1 MKPFLYQVA
10 SLFYSKYG
18 AEVSRLA
25 FVFPNRRTGLFFQK
39 YLSEVSEKPL
49 FSPTILTINDLFVQL
64 SGKQTADRISMLF
77 KLYDIYLSH
86 SGSSETFDE
95 FLYWGEMLL
104 NDFDDIDK
112 YMADARMLFTNVT
125 DLREI
130 ENDFSFLSPEQIAA
144 IRTFWSSFY
153 PKGDTP
159 NQEQFLAVWQILY
172 ALYTDLREALAAEG
186 KGYEGMIFREV
197 VEQME
202 RNECCDLPYTKVVFV
217 GLNALSVAEER
228 FLSELQKREIA
239 DFYWDYASPKV
250 TDPDNKASYFVE
262 RNLRRFPSQ
271 LIVESGELKVE
282 NENGNSDAKQ
292 LSTFNSQLSTP
303 KIEVIGIP
311 SGIGQAKQVC
321 SILNE
326 LCKEDEMSAEEAL
339 RTAVILPD
347 EHLLIPVLNAIP
359 KQIRRINVTMG
370 YPLAGTPV
378 ASLMEY
384 ILALQK
390 NIRYVDRRPVFYFRD
405 VLPILNHR
413 YISTTSPEVVSNLV
427 KDISENNKIHISYDD
442 LNQTPLLSILFTPV
456 TEVEMFSDYLIN
468 VLQELNRVMTLQ
480 TGEEEEDATQRTNDL
495 EQEFI
500 FHYFTTVNRMK
511 EVMQEAN
518 VRMKI
523 DTYFRLLKRV
533 TDTITIPF
541 HGEPLSGLQIMG
553 VLETRALDFDR
564 LIILSMNEGIFP
576 LRKAANSFIP
586 YNLRRGFGLPT
597 YEHQDSVWAY
607 HFYRLI
613 YRASHVSLLYDTRSN
628 GLQTGEVSR
637 FVHQLHYHYEEPIQ
651 NKLVVYNVSSSKT
664 PALQVAKTEEV
675 MNRLAAFRS
684 GGTRAISASA
694 VNTYLD
700 CPLKFYFS
708 VVEGIREEEEVSET
722 IESNVFG
729 SILHKVMEELYQ
741 PFCGKM
747 VTADLLK
754 AIRKD
759 TPMLTGAV
767 ARAFAE
773 IFFKTD
779 IVRPLTGQ
787 NFLIGEMIR
796 KYVEKVL
803 ERDGKLTPFRYI
815 ESEKKI
821 KRLFP
826 LTDKS
831 EIQLKG
837 FIDRVDEVRDAVRII
852 DYKSGSGTTQFTSVE
867 ALFDKEDTDRAKAVM
882 QVFMYAWMYGS
893 VQLPTVIQPGIYYMR
908 TLFSPSFDPGI
919 YRRTDRF
926 KTEQVLDFANYHADF
941 ENGLRNCLDEIFG
954 RETPFVQTPNGK
966 ACVYCPFKDICGK

>member
-1 MKPFLYQVA
+1 MIPFLYQVA

-18 AEVSRLA
+18 AEVSHLA

-77 KLYDIYLSH
+77 KLYDIYLDH

-112 YMADARMLFTNVT
+112 YMVDARMLFTNVT

-172 ALYTDLREALAAEG
+172 ALYADLREALAAEG

-197 VEQME
+197 VELLE
-202 RNECCDLPYTKVVFV
+202 KNECCDLPYTKVVFV

-228 FLSELQKREIA
+228 FLSELQKRGIA

-262 RNLRRFPSQ
+262 RNLRQFPSQ
-271 LIVESGELKVE
+271 LIGNGQLATD
-282 NENGNSDAKQ
+282 NEDGGKK
-292 LSTFNSQLSTP
+292 

-311 SGIGQAKQVC
+311 SGIGQAKQVH
-321 SILNE
+321 SLLSE

-359 KQIRRINVTMG
+359 EQIRRINVTMG

-413 YISTTSPEVVSNLV
+413 YVSTTSPEVVSDLV
-427 KDISENNKIHISYDD
+427 KDISENNKIYISYDD
-442 LNQTPLLSILFTPV
+442 LNKTPLLSILFTPV
-456 TEVEMFSDYLIN
+456 TAVDAFSDYLIG
-468 VLQELNRVMTLQ
+468 VLQELNKAVESGKWKVENIDSGAEQLSTSDSQLS
-480 TGEEEEDATQRTNDL
+480 TINDI

-500 FHYFTTVNRMK
+500 FHYFATVNRMK

-518 VRMKI
+518 VEMKI

-637 FVHQLHYHYEEPIQ
+637 FVHQLHYHYEEPIR

-664 PALQVAKTEEV
+664 PALQVAKTKEV
-675 MNRLAAFRS
+675 MNRLAAFRR
-684 GGTRAISASA
+684 GGERAISASA

-722 IESNVFG
+722 IESNIFG

-759 TPMLTGAV
+759 TLMLMGAV

-803 ERDGKLTPFRYI
+803 ERDAKLTPFRYI

-821 KRLFP
+821 KNLFP
-826 LTDKS
+826 LADKS

-837 FIDRVDEVRDAVRII
+837 FIDRIDEVRDAVRII

-867 ALFDKEDTDRAKAVM
+867 ALFDKEDKDRAKAVM
-882 QVFMYAWMYGS
+882 QVFMYAWMYGAKA
-893 VQLPTVIQPGIYYMR
+893 IQPGIYYMR
-908 TLFSPSFDPGI
+908 TLFSPSFDSGI

-926 KTEQVLDFANYHADF
+926 KTEQVLDFDNYRTDF
-941 ENGLRNCLDEIFG
+941 ENSLRNCLDEIFDT
-954 RETPFVQTPNGK
+954 ETPFRQTPNGK
-966 ACVYCPFKDICGK
+966 ACMYCPFKDICGK

>member
-10 SLFYSKYG
+10 SLFYSEYG

-64 SGKQTADRISMLF
+64 SGKQAADRISMLF
-77 KLYDIYLSH
+77 KLYDIYLRH

-172 ALYTDLREALAAEG
+172 ALYTDLREALATEG

-202 RNECCDLPYTKVVFV
+202 KDECCDLPYTKVVFV

-228 FLSELQKREIA
+228 FLSGLQKRGIA

-262 RNLRRFPSQ
+262 RNLRQFPSQ
-271 LIVESGELKVE
+271 LI
-282 NENGNSDAKQ
+282 ENGQ
-292 LSTFNSQLSTP
+292 LTIDNEDDDKK

-359 KQIRRINVTMG
+359 EQIKRINVTMG

-413 YISTTSPEVVSNLV
+413 YISTTSPEMVSNLV
-427 KDISENNKIHISYDD
+427 KDISEKNKIYISYDD
-442 LNQTPLLSILFTPV
+442 LNKTPLLSILFTPV
-456 TEVEMFSDYLIN
+456 TAVETFSDYLIN
-468 VLQELNRVMTLQ
+468 VLQELNKAVEGGKLKVESVNSDTEPLSTFNSQ
-480 TGEEEEDATQRTNDL
+480 LSTINDI

-500 FHYFTTVNRMK
+500 FHYFATVNRMK
-511 EVMQEAN
+511 EVMREAN
-518 VRMKI
+518 VEMKI

-541 HGEPLSGLQIMG
+541 QGEPLSGLQ
-553 VLETRALDFDR
+553 LS
-564 LIILSMNEGIFP
+564 LIHI
-576 LRKAANSFIP
+576 
-586 YNLRRGFGLPT
+586 
-597 YEHQDSVWAY
+597 
-607 HFYRLI
+607 
-613 YRASHVSLLYDTRSN
+613 
-628 GLQTGEVSR
+628 
-637 FVHQLHYHYEEPIQ
+637 
-651 NKLVVYNVSSSKT
+651 
-664 PALQVAKTEEV
+664 
-675 MNRLAAFRS
+675 
-684 GGTRAISASA
+684 
-694 VNTYLD
+694 
-700 CPLKFYFS
+700 
-708 VVEGIREEEEVSET
+708 
-722 IESNVFG
+722 
-729 SILHKVMEELYQ
+729 
-741 PFCGKM
+741 
-747 VTADLLK
+747 
-754 AIRKD
+754 
-759 TPMLTGAV
+759 
-767 ARAFAE
+767 
-773 IFFKTD
+773 
-779 IVRPLTGQ
+779 
-787 NFLIGEMIR
+787 
-796 KYVEKVL
+796 
-803 ERDGKLTPFRYI
+803 
-815 ESEKKI
+815 
-821 KRLFP
+821 
-826 LTDKS
+826 
-831 EIQLKG
+831 
-837 FIDRVDEVRDAVRII
+837 
-852 DYKSGSGTTQFTSVE
+852 
-867 ALFDKEDTDRAKAVM
+867 
-882 QVFMYAWMYGS
+882 
-893 VQLPTVIQPGIYYMR
+893 
-908 TLFSPSFDPGI
+908 
-919 YRRTDRF
+919 
-926 KTEQVLDFANYHADF
+926 
-941 ENGLRNCLDEIFG
+941 
-954 RETPFVQTPNGK
+954 
-966 ACVYCPFKDICGK
+966 

>member
-10 SLFYSKYG
+10 SLFYSEYG

-64 SGKQTADRISMLF
+64 SGKQAADRISMLF
-77 KLYDIYLSH
+77 KLYDIYLRH

-172 ALYTDLREALAAEG
+172 ALYTDLREALATEG

-202 RNECCDLPYTKVVFV
+202 KDECCDLPYTKVVFV

-228 FLSELQKREIA
+228 FLSGLQKRGIA

-262 RNLRRFPSQ
+262 RNLRQFPSQ
-271 LIVESGELKVE
+271 LI
-282 NENGNSDAKQ
+282 ENGQ
-292 LSTFNSQLSTP
+292 LTIDNEDDDKK

-359 KQIRRINVTMG
+359 EQIKRINVTMG

-427 KDISENNKIHISYDD
+427 KNISENNKIYISYDD
-442 LNQTPLLSILFTPV
+442 LNKTPLLSILFTPV
-456 TEVEMFSDYLIN
+456 TAVETFSDYLIN
-468 VLQELNRVMTLQ
+468 VLQELNKAVEGGKLKV
-480 TGEEEEDATQRTNDL
+480 ES
-495 EQEFI
+495 
-500 FHYFTTVNRMK
+500 VNS
-511 EVMQEAN
+511 
-518 VRMKI
+518 
-523 DTYFRLLKRV
+523 DT
-533 TDTITIPF
+533 
-541 HGEPLSGLQIMG
+541 EPLSTFNSQ
-553 VLETRALDFDR
+553 
-564 LIILSMNEGIFP
+564 LSTVM
-576 LRKAANSFIP
+576 R
-586 YNLRRGFGLPT
+586 
-597 YEHQDSVWAY
+597 
-607 HFYRLI
+607 
-613 YRASHVSLLYDTRSN
+613 
-628 GLQTGEVSR
+628 
-637 FVHQLHYHYEEPIQ
+637 
-651 NKLVVYNVSSSKT
+651 
-664 PALQVAKTEEV
+664 PA
-675 MNRLAAFRS
+675 
-684 GGTRAISASA
+684 
-694 VNTYLD
+694 
-700 CPLKFYFS
+700 
-708 VVEGIREEEEVSET
+708 
-722 IESNVFG
+722 
-729 SILHKVMEELYQ
+729 
-741 PFCGKM
+741 
-747 VTADLLK
+747 
-754 AIRKD
+754 
-759 TPMLTGAV
+759 
-767 ARAFAE
+767 
-773 IFFKTD
+773 
-779 IVRPLTGQ
+779 
-787 NFLIGEMIR
+787 
-796 KYVEKVL
+796 
-803 ERDGKLTPFRYI
+803 
-815 ESEKKI
+815 
-821 KRLFP
+821 
-826 LTDKS
+826 
-831 EIQLKG
+831 
-837 FIDRVDEVRDAVRII
+837 
-852 DYKSGSGTTQFTSVE
+852 
-867 ALFDKEDTDRAKAVM
+867 
-882 QVFMYAWMYGS
+882 
-893 VQLPTVIQPGIYYMR
+893 
-908 TLFSPSFDPGI
+908 
-919 YRRTDRF
+919 
-926 KTEQVLDFANYHADF
+926 
-941 ENGLRNCLDEIFG
+941 
-954 RETPFVQTPNGK
+954 
-966 ACVYCPFKDICGK
+966 

>member
-10 SLFYSKYG
+10 SLFYSEYG

-64 SGKQTADRISMLF
+64 SGKQAADRISMLF
-77 KLYDIYLSH
+77 KLYDIYLRH

-172 ALYTDLREALAAEG
+172 ALYTDLREALATEG

-202 RNECCDLPYTKVVFV
+202 KDECCDLPYTKVVFV

-228 FLSELQKREIA
+228 FLSGLQKRGIA

-262 RNLRRFPSQ
+262 RNLRQFPSQ
-271 LIVESGELKVE
+271 LI
-282 NENGNSDAKQ
+282 ENGQ
-292 LSTFNSQLSTP
+292 LTIDNEDDDKK

-359 KQIRRINVTMG
+359 EQIKRINVTMG

-413 YISTTSPEVVSNLV
+413 YISTTSPEMVSNLV
-427 KDISENNKIHISYDD
+427 KDISENNKIYISYDD
-442 LNQTPLLSILFTPV
+442 LNKTPLLSILFTPV
-456 TEVEMFSDYLIN
+456 TAVETFSDYLIN
-468 VLQELNRVMTLQ
+468 VLQELNKAVEGGKLKVESVNSDTEPLSTFNSQ
-480 TGEEEEDATQRTNDL
+480 LSTINDI

-500 FHYFTTVNRMK
+500 FHYFATVNRMK
-511 EVMQEAN
+511 EVMREAN
-518 VRMKI
+518 VEMKI

-541 HGEPLSGLQIMG
+541 QGEPLSGLQIMG

-675 MNRLAAFRS
+675 MNRLADFRS
-684 GGTRAISASA
+684 GGTRAISASSQ
-694 VNTYLD
+694 YL
-700 CPLKFYFS
+700 
-708 VVEGIREEEEVSET
+708 
-722 IESNVFG
+722 
-729 SILHKVMEELYQ
+729 
-741 PFCGKM
+741 
-747 VTADLLK
+747 
-754 AIRKD
+754 
-759 TPMLTGAV
+759 
-767 ARAFAE
+767 
-773 IFFKTD
+773 
-779 IVRPLTGQ
+779 
-787 NFLIGEMIR
+787 
-796 KYVEKVL
+796 
-803 ERDGKLTPFRYI
+803 
-815 ESEKKI
+815 
-821 KRLFP
+821 
-826 LTDKS
+826 
-831 EIQLKG
+831 
-837 FIDRVDEVRDAVRII
+837 
-852 DYKSGSGTTQFTSVE
+852 SGLS
-867 ALFDKEDTDRAKAVM
+867 A
-882 QVFMYAWMYGS
+882 
-893 VQLPTVIQPGIYYMR
+893 
-908 TLFSPSFDPGI
+908 
-919 YRRTDRF
+919 
-926 KTEQVLDFANYHADF
+926 
-941 ENGLRNCLDEIFG
+941 
-954 RETPFVQTPNGK
+954 
-966 ACVYCPFKDICGK
+966 

>member
-10 SLFYSKYG
+10 SLFYSQYG
-18 AEVSRLA
+18 ANISRLA
-25 FVFPNRRTGLFFQK
+25 FVFSNRRTGLFFQK
-39 YLSEVSEKPL
+39 YLSEVSDKPL

-64 SGKQTADRISMLF
+64 SGKQAADRISMLF
-77 KLYDIYLSH
+77 KLYDIYLNH

-112 YMADARMLFTNVT
+112 YMVDARMLFTNVT

-130 ENDFSFLSPEQIAA
+130 ENDFSFLNPEQIAA

-159 NQEQFLAVWQILY
+159 NQEQFLAVWKILY
-172 ALYTDLREALAAEG
+172 ALYSDFRKTLAEEG

-197 VEQME
+197 VERLE
-202 RNECCDLPYTKVVFV
+202 KGESYDLFYEKVVFV

-228 FLSELQKREIA
+228 FLSELQRRGIA
-239 DFYWDYASPKV
+239 DFYWDYASSKV
-250 TDPDNKASYFVE
+250 TDPENKASYFVE
-262 RNLRRFPSQ
+262 RNLRRFPS
-271 LIVESGELKVE
+271 LLKME
-282 NENGNSDAKQ
+282 KADEP
-292 LSTFNSQLSTP
+292 LSSP

-311 SGIGQAKQVC
+311 SAVGQAKHVY
-321 SILNE
+321 SLLSE
-326 LCKEDEMSAEEAL
+326 LCKEGAMSEEEAL

-347 EHLLIPVLNAIP
+347 EHLLIPLLNSIP
-359 KQIRRINVTMG
+359 PQIRRINVTMG
-370 YPLAGTPV
+370 YPLSGTPV
-378 ASLMEY
+378 AALMDY

-390 NIRYVDRRPVFYFRD
+390 NIRYADRRSMFYFRN

-413 YISTTSPEVVSNLV
+413 YIWTTSPEVITSLV
-427 KDISENNKIHISYDD
+427 KDISENNKIYIPYED
-442 LNQTPLLSILFTPV
+442 LNKTSVLSVLFTPV
-456 TEVEMFSDYLIN
+456 TTVEAFSDYLIA
-468 VLQELNRVMTLQ
+468 VLQELYKSIDE
-480 TGEEEEDATQRTNDL
+480 GEKDEVADQQLSVNDI

-500 FHYFTTVNRMK
+500 FHYFTIVNRMK
-511 EVMQEAN
+511 EVMREAN
-518 VRMKI
+518 VEMKI
-523 DTYFRLLKRV
+523 ETYFRLLKRM
-533 TDTITIPF
+533 TETISIPF

-553 VLETRALDFDR
+553 VLETRSLDFDR

-628 GLQTGEVSR
+628 GMQTGEVSR
-637 FVHQLHYHYEEPIQ
+637 FVHQLRYHYEEPLQ
-651 NKLVVYNVSSSKT
+651 DKLVVYNVSSSKA
-664 PALQVAKTEEV
+664 PALQVVKTAEV
-675 MNRLAAFRS
+675 MRRLALFRK
-684 GGTRAISASA
+684 GGERAISASA
-694 VNTYLD
+694 INTYID

-708 VVEGIREEEEVSET
+708 VVEAIREDEEVSET

-729 SILHKVMEELYQ
+729 SILHKVMEELYA

-754 AIRKD
+754 TIRKD
-759 TPMLTGAV
+759 TPLLMGTV

-773 IFFKTD
+773 IFFKTKE
-779 IVRPLTGQ
+779 VRPLTGQ

-796 KYVEKVL
+796 KYVEKIL
-803 ERDGKLTPFRYI
+803 ERDAKLTPLLYV

-821 KRLFP
+821 KRLFV

-837 FIDRVDEVRDAVRII
+837 FIDRVDEVRDTIRII
-852 DYKSGSGTTQFTSVE
+852 DYKSGSGTTQFVSIE
-867 ALFDKEDTDRAKAVM
+867 ALFDKDDVDRAKAVM
-882 QVFMYAWMYGS
+882 QVFMYSWMYGDNS
-893 VQLPTVIQPGIYYMR
+893 SAQVIQPGIYYVR
-908 TLFSPSFDPGI
+908 TLFSPSFDAGI
-919 YRRTDRF
+919 YLRQGRAKAELVIDFSLYRTD
-926 KTEQVLDFANYHADF
+926 F
-941 ENGLRNCLDEIFG
+941 EEGLRRCLDEIFDT
-954 RETPFVQTPNGK
+954 ETPFVQTQNGK
-966 ACVYCPFKDICGK
+966 ACAYCPFKVICGR

>member
-10 SLFYSKYG
+10 SLFYSEYG

-64 SGKQTADRISMLF
+64 SGKQAADRISMLF
-77 KLYDIYLSH
+77 KLYDIYLRH

-172 ALYTDLREALAAEG
+172 ALYTDLREALATEG

-202 RNECCDLPYTKVVFV
+202 KDECCDLPYTKVVFV

-228 FLSELQKREIA
+228 FLSGLQKRGIA

-262 RNLRRFPSQ
+262 RNLRQFPSQ
-271 LIVESGELKVE
+271 LI
-282 NENGNSDAKQ
+282 ENGQ
-292 LSTFNSQLSTP
+292 LTIDNEDDDKK

-359 KQIRRINVTMG
+359 EQIKRINVTMG

-413 YISTTSPEVVSNLV
+413 YISTTSPEMVSNLV
-427 KDISENNKIHISYDD
+427 KDISENNKIYISYDD
-442 LNQTPLLSILFTPV
+442 LNKTPLLSILFTPV
-456 TEVEMFSDYLIN
+456 TAVETFSDYLIN
-468 VLQELNRVMTLQ
+468 VLQELNKAVEGGKLKVESVNSDAEPLSTLNSQ
-480 TGEEEEDATQRTNDL
+480 LSTINDI

-500 FHYFTTVNRMK
+500 FHYFATVNRMK
-511 EVMQEAN
+511 EVMREAN
-518 VRMKI
+518 VEMKI
-523 DTYFRLLKRV
+523 DTYFRLLKR
-533 TDTITIPF
+533 DG
-541 HGEPLSGLQIMG
+541 HNYDS
-553 VLETRALDFDR
+553 
-564 LIILSMNEGIFP
+564 FP
-576 LRKAANSFIP
+576 R
-586 YNLRRGFGLPT
+586 
-597 YEHQDSVWAY
+597 
-607 HFYRLI
+607 
-613 YRASHVSLLYDTRSN
+613 
-628 GLQTGEVSR
+628 
-637 FVHQLHYHYEEPIQ
+637 
-651 NKLVVYNVSSSKT
+651 
-664 PALQVAKTEEV
+664 
-675 MNRLAAFRS
+675 
-684 GGTRAISASA
+684 
-694 VNTYLD
+694 
-700 CPLKFYFS
+700 
-708 VVEGIREEEEVSET
+708 
-722 IESNVFG
+722 
-729 SILHKVMEELYQ
+729 
-741 PFCGKM
+741 
-747 VTADLLK
+747 
-754 AIRKD
+754 
-759 TPMLTGAV
+759 
-767 ARAFAE
+767 
-773 IFFKTD
+773 
-779 IVRPLTGQ
+779 
-787 NFLIGEMIR
+787 
-796 KYVEKVL
+796 
-803 ERDGKLTPFRYI
+803 
-815 ESEKKI
+815 
-821 KRLFP
+821 
-826 LTDKS
+826 
-831 EIQLKG
+831 
-837 FIDRVDEVRDAVRII
+837 
-852 DYKSGSGTTQFTSVE
+852 
-867 ALFDKEDTDRAKAVM
+867 
-882 QVFMYAWMYGS
+882 
-893 VQLPTVIQPGIYYMR
+893 
-908 TLFSPSFDPGI
+908 
-919 YRRTDRF
+919 
-926 KTEQVLDFANYHADF
+926 
-941 ENGLRNCLDEIFG
+941 
-954 RETPFVQTPNGK
+954 
-966 ACVYCPFKDICGK
+966 

>member
-10 SLFYSKYG
+10 SLFYSEYG

-64 SGKQTADRISMLF
+64 SGKQAADRISMLF
-77 KLYDIYLSH
+77 KLYDIYLRH

-172 ALYTDLREALAAEG
+172 ALYTDLREALATEG

-202 RNECCDLPYTKVVFV
+202 KDECCDLPYTKVVFV

-228 FLSELQKREIA
+228 FLSGLQKRGIA

-262 RNLRRFPSQ
+262 RNLRQFPSQ
-271 LIVESGELKVE
+271 LI
-282 NENGNSDAKQ
+282 ENGQ
-292 LSTFNSQLSTP
+292 LTIDNEDDDKK

-359 KQIRRINVTMG
+359 EQIKRINVTMG

-413 YISTTSPEVVSNLV
+413 YISTTSPEMVSNLV
-427 KDISENNKIHISYDD
+427 KDISENNKIYISYDD
-442 LNQTPLLSILFTPV
+442 LNKTPLLSILFTPV
-456 TEVEMFSDYLIN
+456 TAVETFSDYLIN
-468 VLQELNRVMTLQ
+468 VLQELNKAVEGGKLKVESVNSDTEPLSTFNSQ
-480 TGEEEEDATQRTNDL
+480 LSTINDI

-500 FHYFTTVNRMK
+500 FHYFATVNRMK
-511 EVMQEAN
+511 EVMREAN
-518 VRMKI
+518 VEMKI

-541 HGEPLSGLQIMG
+541 QGEPLSGLQIMG

-564 LIILSMNEGIFP
+564 LIIL
-576 LRKAANSFIP
+576 R
-586 YNLRRGFGLPT
+586 
-597 YEHQDSVWAY
+597 
-607 HFYRLI
+607 
-613 YRASHVSLLYDTRSN
+613 
-628 GLQTGEVSR
+628 
-637 FVHQLHYHYEEPIQ
+637 
-651 NKLVVYNVSSSKT
+651 
-664 PALQVAKTEEV
+664 
-675 MNRLAAFRS
+675 
-684 GGTRAISASA
+684 
-694 VNTYLD
+694 
-700 CPLKFYFS
+700 
-708 VVEGIREEEEVSET
+708 
-722 IESNVFG
+722 
-729 SILHKVMEELYQ
+729 
-741 PFCGKM
+741 
-747 VTADLLK
+747 
-754 AIRKD
+754 
-759 TPMLTGAV
+759 
-767 ARAFAE
+767 
-773 IFFKTD
+773 
-779 IVRPLTGQ
+779 
-787 NFLIGEMIR
+787 
-796 KYVEKVL
+796 
-803 ERDGKLTPFRYI
+803 
-815 ESEKKI
+815 
-821 KRLFP
+821 
-826 LTDKS
+826 
-831 EIQLKG
+831 
-837 FIDRVDEVRDAVRII
+837 
-852 DYKSGSGTTQFTSVE
+852 
-867 ALFDKEDTDRAKAVM
+867 
-882 QVFMYAWMYGS
+882 
-893 VQLPTVIQPGIYYMR
+893 
-908 TLFSPSFDPGI
+908 
-919 YRRTDRF
+919 
-926 KTEQVLDFANYHADF
+926 
-941 ENGLRNCLDEIFG
+941 
-954 RETPFVQTPNGK
+954 
-966 ACVYCPFKDICGK
+966 

>member
-10 SLFYSKYG
+10 SLFYSEYG

-64 SGKQTADRISMLF
+64 SGKQAADRISMLF
-77 KLYDIYLSH
+77 KLYDIYLRH

-172 ALYTDLREALAAEG
+172 ALYTDLREALATEG

-202 RNECCDLPYTKVVFV
+202 KDECCDLPYTKVVFV

-228 FLSELQKREIA
+228 FLSGLQKRGIA

-262 RNLRRFPSQ
+262 RNLRQFPSQ
-271 LIVESGELKVE
+271 LI
-282 NENGNSDAKQ
+282 ENGQ
-292 LSTFNSQLSTP
+292 LTIDNEDDDKK

-359 KQIRRINVTMG
+359 EQIKRINVTMG

-413 YISTTSPEVVSNLV
+413 YISTTSPEMVSNLV
-427 KDISENNKIHISYDD
+427 KDISENNKIYISYDD
-442 LNQTPLLSILFTPV
+442 LNKTPLLSILFTPV
-456 TEVEMFSDYLIN
+456 TAVETFSDYLIN
-468 VLQELNRVMTLQ
+468 VLQELNKAVEGGKLKVESVNSDTEPLSTFNSQ
-480 TGEEEEDATQRTNDL
+480 LSTINDI

-500 FHYFTTVNRMK
+500 FHYFATVNRMK
-511 EVMQEAN
+511 EVMREAN
-518 VRMKI
+518 VEMKI

-541 HGEPLSGLQIMG
+541 QGEPLSGLQIMG
-553 VLETRALDFDR
+553 V
-564 LIILSMNEGIFP
+564 
-576 LRKAANSFIP
+576 
-586 YNLRRGFGLPT
+586 FG
-597 YEHQDSVWAY
+597 DSCA
-607 HFYRLI
+607 
-613 YRASHVSLLYDTRSN
+613 
-628 GLQTGEVSR
+628 
-637 FVHQLHYHYEEPIQ
+637 
-651 NKLVVYNVSSSKT
+651 
-664 PALQVAKTEEV
+664 
-675 MNRLAAFRS
+675 
-684 GGTRAISASA
+684 
-694 VNTYLD
+694 
-700 CPLKFYFS
+700 
-708 VVEGIREEEEVSET
+708 
-722 IESNVFG
+722 
-729 SILHKVMEELYQ
+729 
-741 PFCGKM
+741 
-747 VTADLLK
+747 
-754 AIRKD
+754 
-759 TPMLTGAV
+759 
-767 ARAFAE
+767 
-773 IFFKTD
+773 
-779 IVRPLTGQ
+779 
-787 NFLIGEMIR
+787 
-796 KYVEKVL
+796 
-803 ERDGKLTPFRYI
+803 
-815 ESEKKI
+815 
-821 KRLFP
+821 
-826 LTDKS
+826 
-831 EIQLKG
+831 
-837 FIDRVDEVRDAVRII
+837 
-852 DYKSGSGTTQFTSVE
+852 
-867 ALFDKEDTDRAKAVM
+867 
-882 QVFMYAWMYGS
+882 
-893 VQLPTVIQPGIYYMR
+893 
-908 TLFSPSFDPGI
+908 
-919 YRRTDRF
+919 
-926 KTEQVLDFANYHADF
+926 
-941 ENGLRNCLDEIFG
+941 
-954 RETPFVQTPNGK
+954 
-966 ACVYCPFKDICGK
+966 

>member
-10 SLFYSKYG
+10 SLFYSEYG

-64 SGKQTADRISMLF
+64 SGKQAADRISMLF
-77 KLYDIYLSH
+77 KLYDIYLRH

-172 ALYTDLREALAAEG
+172 ALYTDLREALATEG

-202 RNECCDLPYTKVVFV
+202 KDECCDLPYTKVVFV

-228 FLSELQKREIA
+228 FLSGLQKRGIA

-262 RNLRRFPSQ
+262 RNLRQFPSQ
-271 LIVESGELKVE
+271 LI
-282 NENGNSDAKQ
+282 ENGQ
-292 LSTFNSQLSTP
+292 LTIDNEDDDKK

-359 KQIRRINVTMG
+359 EQIKRINVTMG

-427 KDISENNKIHISYDD
+427 KNISENNKIYISYDD
-442 LNQTPLLSILFTPV
+442 LNKTPLLSILFTPV
-456 TEVEMFSDYLIN
+456 TAVETFSDYLIN
-468 VLQELNRVMTLQ
+468 VLQELNKAVEGGKLKV
-480 TGEEEEDATQRTNDL
+480 ES
-495 EQEFI
+495 
-500 FHYFTTVNRMK
+500 VNS
-511 EVMQEAN
+511 
-518 VRMKI
+518 
-523 DTYFRLLKRV
+523 DT
-533 TDTITIPF
+533 
-541 HGEPLSGLQIMG
+541 EPLSTFNSQLSTGSPDFYAENVRIGGGEIFFDFVGPDVRIPDIQLG
-553 VLETRALDFDR
+553 VPVKVNIENGVAAIALAWLNGVTPEEIKHGMATFAGPRRRFDFHLKKENIV
-564 LIILSMNEGIFP
+564 LIDDYAHHPAELKASILSVKELYAGRKVTGIFQP
-576 LRKAANSFIP
+576 HLYTRTRDFAADF
-586 YNLRRGFGLPT
+586 
-597 YEHQDSVWAY
+597 A
-607 HFYRLI
+607 
-613 YRASHVSLLYDTRSN
+613 ASLSLLDELILLDIYPAR
-628 GLQTGEVSR
+628 
-637 FVHQLHYHYEEPIQ
+637 EEPIPGVTSQ
-651 NKLVVYNVSSSKT
+651 IIFDAVTIADK
-664 PALQVAKTEEV
+664 
-675 MNRLAAFRS
+675 RL
-684 GGTRAISASA
+684 
-694 VNTYLD
+694 
-700 CPLKFYFS
+700 
-708 VVEGIREEEEVSET
+708 IR
-722 IESNVFG
+722 
-729 SILHKVMEELYQ
+729 KEELLDVVAAEA
-741 PFCGKM
+741 GNLEVVLM
-747 VTADLLK
+747 VGAGNIELLVDPVK
-754 AIRKD
+754 QILD
-759 TPMLTGAV
+759 
-767 ARAFAE
+767 
-773 IFFKTD
+773 
-779 IVRPLTGQ
+779 
-787 NFLIGEMIR
+787 
-796 KYVEKVL
+796 
-803 ERDGKLTPFRYI
+803 
-815 ESEKKI
+815 KK
-821 KRLFP
+821 
-826 LTDKS
+826 
-831 EIQLKG
+831 E
-837 FIDRVDEVRDAVRII
+837 
-852 DYKSGSGTTQFTSVE
+852 
-867 ALFDKEDTDRAKAVM
+867 
-882 QVFMYAWMYGS
+882 
-893 VQLPTVIQPGIYYMR
+893 
-908 TLFSPSFDPGI
+908 
-919 YRRTDRF
+919 
-926 KTEQVLDFANYHADF
+926 
-941 ENGLRNCLDEIFG
+941 
-954 RETPFVQTPNGK
+954 
-966 ACVYCPFKDICGK
+966 

>member
-10 SLFYSKYG
+10 SLFYSEYG

-64 SGKQTADRISMLF
+64 SGKQAADRISMLF
-77 KLYDIYLSH
+77 KLYDIYLRH

-172 ALYTDLREALAAEG
+172 ALYTDLREALATEG

-202 RNECCDLPYTKVVFV
+202 KDECCDLPYTKVVFV

-228 FLSELQKREIA
+228 FLSGLQKRGIA

-262 RNLRRFPSQ
+262 RNLRQFPSQ
-271 LIVESGELKVE
+271 LI
-282 NENGNSDAKQ
+282 ENGQ
-292 LSTFNSQLSTP
+292 LTIDNEDDDKK

-359 KQIRRINVTMG
+359 EQIKRINVTMG

-427 KDISENNKIHISYDD
+427 KDISENNKIYISYDD
-442 LNQTPLLSILFTPV
+442 LNKTPLLSILFTPV
-456 TEVEMFSDYLIN
+456 TAVETFSDYLIN
-468 VLQELNRVMTLQ
+468 VLQELNKAVEGGKLKVESENANNNKILHDVINQNVTEAVSIYRNHEILAREKDLIHTKRTKNTYIIVFATIAILI
-480 TGEEEEDATQRTNDL
+480 TIIVTQRSRSQKKEIENNMLLASNLRNMLQIKESEAQEMQDVINSTMEHHKAENEAMQNAISNL
-495 EQEFI
+495 FEQRFATIDRLSSTYYE
-500 FHYFTTVNRMK
+500 YQGTVNEK
-511 EVMQEAN
+511 HKIYTNVMEL
-518 VRMKI
+518 V
-523 DTYFRLLKRV
+523 
-533 TDTITIPF
+533 
-541 HGEPLSGLQIMG
+541 SGLGSDQKTLKE
-553 VLETRALDFDR
+553 LE
-564 LIILSMNEGIFP
+564 
-576 LRKAANSFIP
+576 SFVNT
-586 YNLRRGFGLPT
+586 YRDNLM
-597 YEHQDSVWAY
+597 
-607 HFYRLI
+607 
-613 YRASHVSLLYDTRSN
+613 
-628 GLQTGEVSR
+628 SR
-637 FVHQLHYHYEEPIQ
+637 FRETFPEIKESDCILYLYSVAGFSARAISIFINE
-651 NKLVVYNVSSSKT
+651 KLEVVYNRKSRLKQKISRSSSIEK
-664 PALQVAKTEEV
+664 E
-675 MNRLAAFRS
+675 
-684 GGTRAISASA
+684 
-694 VNTYLD
+694 
-700 CPLKFYFS
+700 KFMS
-708 VVEGIREEEEVSET
+708 
-722 IESNVFG
+722 
-729 SILHKVMEELYQ
+729 
-741 PFCGKM
+741 
-747 VTADLLK
+747 
-754 AIRKD
+754 
-759 TPMLTGAV
+759 
-767 ARAFAE
+767 
-773 IFFKTD
+773 
-779 IVRPLTGQ
+779 
-787 NFLIGEMIR
+787 
-796 KYVEKVL
+796 
-803 ERDGKLTPFRYI
+803 
-815 ESEKKI
+815 
-821 KRLFP
+821 
-826 LTDKS
+826 
-831 EIQLKG
+831 
-837 FIDRVDEVRDAVRII
+837 
-852 DYKSGSGTTQFTSVE
+852 
-867 ALFDKEDTDRAKAVM
+867 
-882 QVFMYAWMYGS
+882 
-893 VQLPTVIQPGIYYMR
+893 YM
-908 TLFSPSFDPGI
+908 
-919 YRRTDRF
+919 
-926 KTEQVLDFANYHADF
+926 
-941 ENGLRNCLDEIFG
+941 
-954 RETPFVQTPNGK
+954 
-966 ACVYCPFKDICGK
+966 

>member
-77 KLYDIYLSH
+77 KLYDIYLNH

-112 YMADARMLFTNVT
+112 YMVDARMLFTNVT

-130 ENDFSFLSPEQIAA
+130 ENDFSFLSPEQVAA

-172 ALYTDLREALAAEG
+172 ALYTDLRETLAAEG

-202 RNECCDLPYTKVVFV
+202 KNECCDLPYTKVVFV

-271 LIVESGELKVE
+271 LKVESGKLKVE
-282 NENGNSDAKQ
+282 SEDSNAKP
-292 LSTFNSQLSTP
+292 LSTFNSQLST
-303 KIEVIGIP
+303 
-311 SGIGQAKQVC
+311 
-321 SILNE
+321 
-326 LCKEDEMSAEEAL
+326 
-339 RTAVILPD
+339 
-347 EHLLIPVLNAIP
+347 
-359 KQIRRINVTMG
+359 IN
-370 YPLAGTPV
+370 
-378 ASLMEY
+378 
-384 ILALQK
+384 
-390 NIRYVDRRPVFYFRD
+390 
-405 VLPILNHR
+405 
-413 YISTTSPEVVSNLV
+413 
-427 KDISENNKIHISYDD
+427 DI
-442 LNQTPLLSILFTPV
+442 
-456 TEVEMFSDYLIN
+456 
-468 VLQELNRVMTLQ
+468 
-480 TGEEEEDATQRTNDL
+480 

-500 FHYFTTVNRMK
+500 FHYFATVNRMK
-511 EVMQEAN
+511 EVMREAN
-518 VRMKI
+518 VEMKI

-675 MNRLAAFRS
+675 MNRLVAFRS
-684 GGTRAISASA
+684 GGTRAMSGSAGK
-694 VNTYLD
+694 TYL
-700 CPLKFYFS
+700 
-708 VVEGIREEEEVSET
+708 
-722 IESNVFG
+722 
-729 SILHKVMEELYQ
+729 
-741 PFCGKM
+741 
-747 VTADLLK
+747 
-754 AIRKD
+754 
-759 TPMLTGAV
+759 
-767 ARAFAE
+767 
-773 IFFKTD
+773 
-779 IVRPLTGQ
+779 
-787 NFLIGEMIR
+787 
-796 KYVEKVL
+796 
-803 ERDGKLTPFRYI
+803 
-815 ESEKKI
+815 
-821 KRLFP
+821 
-826 LTDKS
+826 
-831 EIQLKG
+831 
-837 FIDRVDEVRDAVRII
+837 
-852 DYKSGSGTTQFTSVE
+852 
-867 ALFDKEDTDRAKAVM
+867 
-882 QVFMYAWMYGS
+882 
-893 VQLPTVIQPGIYYMR
+893 
-908 TLFSPSFDPGI
+908 
-919 YRRTDRF
+919 
-926 KTEQVLDFANYHADF
+926 
-941 ENGLRNCLDEIFG
+941 
-954 RETPFVQTPNGK
+954 
-966 ACVYCPFKDICGK
+966 

>member
-10 SLFYSKYG
+10 SLFYSEYG

-64 SGKQTADRISMLF
+64 SGKQAADRISMLF
-77 KLYDIYLSH
+77 KLYDIYLRH

-172 ALYTDLREALAAEG
+172 ALYTDLREALATEG

-202 RNECCDLPYTKVVFV
+202 KDECCDLPYTKVVFV

-228 FLSELQKREIA
+228 FLSGLQKRGIA

-262 RNLRRFPSQ
+262 RNLRQFPSQ
-271 LIVESGELKVE
+271 LI
-282 NENGNSDAKQ
+282 ENGQ
-292 LSTFNSQLSTP
+292 LTIDNEDDDKK

-359 KQIRRINVTMG
+359 EQIKRINVTMG

-427 KDISENNKIHISYDD
+427 KNISENNKIYISYDD
-442 LNQTPLLSILFTPV
+442 LNKTPLLSILFTPV
-456 TEVEMFSDYLIN
+456 TAVETFSDYLIN
-468 VLQELNRVMTLQ
+468 VLQELNKAVEGGKLKVESVNSDTEPLSTFNSQ
-480 TGEEEEDATQRTNDL
+480 LSTINDI

-500 FHYFTTVNRMK
+500 FHYFATVNRMK
-511 EVMQEAN
+511 EVMREAN
-518 VRMKI
+518 VEMKI

-637 FVHQLHYHYEEPIQ
+637 FVHQSIPIW
-651 NKLVVYNVSSSKT
+651 
-664 PALQVAKTEEV
+664 
-675 MNRLAAFRS
+675 
-684 GGTRAISASA
+684 
-694 VNTYLD
+694 
-700 CPLKFYFS
+700 
-708 VVEGIREEEEVSET
+708 
-722 IESNVFG
+722 
-729 SILHKVMEELYQ
+729 
-741 PFCGKM
+741 
-747 VTADLLK
+747 
-754 AIRKD
+754 
-759 TPMLTGAV
+759 
-767 ARAFAE
+767 
-773 IFFKTD
+773 
-779 IVRPLTGQ
+779 IVRLNSISPLSR
-787 NFLIGEMIR
+787 E
-796 KYVEKVL
+796 YV
-803 ERDGKLTPFRYI
+803 
-815 ESEKKI
+815 KK
-821 KRLFP
+821 
-826 LTDKS
+826 
-831 EIQLKG
+831 
-837 FIDRVDEVRDAVRII
+837 
-852 DYKSGSGTTQFTSVE
+852 
-867 ALFDKEDTDRAKAVM
+867 
-882 QVFMYAWMYGS
+882 
-893 VQLPTVIQPGIYYMR
+893 
-908 TLFSPSFDPGI
+908 
-919 YRRTDRF
+919 RR
-926 KTEQVLDFANYHADF
+926 
-941 ENGLRNCLDEIFG
+941 
-954 RETPFVQTPNGK
+954 
-966 ACVYCPFKDICGK
+966 

>member
-1 MKPFLYQVA
+1 MIPFLYQVA

-18 AEVSRLA
+18 AEVSHLA

-77 KLYDIYLSH
+77 KLYDIYLDH

-112 YMADARMLFTNVT
+112 YMVDARMLFTNVT

-172 ALYTDLREALAAEG
+172 ALYADLREALAAEG

-197 VEQME
+197 VELLE
-202 RNECCDLPYTKVVFV
+202 KNECCDLPYTKVVFV

-228 FLSELQKREIA
+228 FLSELQKRGIA

-262 RNLRRFPSQ
+262 RNLRQFPSQ
-271 LIVESGELKVE
+271 LIGNGQLATD
-282 NENGNSDAKQ
+282 NEDGGKK
-292 LSTFNSQLSTP
+292 

-311 SGIGQAKQVC
+311 SGIGQAKQVH
-321 SILNE
+321 SLLSE

-359 KQIRRINVTMG
+359 EQIRRINVTMG

-413 YISTTSPEVVSNLV
+413 YVSTTSPEVVSDLV
-427 KDISENNKIHISYDD
+427 KDISENNKIYISYDD
-442 LNQTPLLSILFTPV
+442 LNKTPLFSILFTPV
-456 TEVEMFSDYLIN
+456 TAVDAFSDYLIG
-468 VLQELNRVMTLQ
+468 VLQELNKAVES
-480 TGEEEEDATQRTNDL
+480 GKWKVENIDSDAEQLSTSDSQLSTINDI

-500 FHYFTTVNRMK
+500 FHYFATVNRMK

-518 VRMKI
+518 VEMKI

-637 FVHQLHYHYEEPIQ
+637 FVHQLHYHYEEPIR

-664 PALQVAKTEEV
+664 PALQVAKTKEV
-675 MNRLAAFRS
+675 MNRLAAFRR
-684 GGTRAISASA
+684 GGERAISASA

-722 IESNVFG
+722 IESNIFG

-759 TPMLTGAV
+759 TLMLMGAV

-803 ERDGKLTPFRYI
+803 ERDAKLTPFRYI

-821 KRLFP
+821 KNLFP
-826 LTDKS
+826 LADKS

-837 FIDRVDEVRDAVRII
+837 FIDRIDEVRDAVRII

-867 ALFDKEDTDRAKAVM
+867 ALFDKEDKDRAKAVM
-882 QVFMYAWMYGS
+882 QVFMYAWMYGAKA
-893 VQLPTVIQPGIYYMR
+893 IQPGIYYMR
-908 TLFSPSFDPGI
+908 TLFSPSFDSGI

-926 KTEQVLDFANYHADF
+926 KTEQVLDFDNYRTDF
-941 ENGLRNCLDEIFG
+941 ENSLRNCLDEIFDT
-954 RETPFVQTPNGK
+954 ETPFRQTPNGK
-966 ACVYCPFKDICGK
+966 ACMYCPFKDICGK

>member
-1 MKPFLYQVA
+1 MIPFLYQVA

-18 AEVSRLA
+18 AEVSHLA

-77 KLYDIYLSH
+77 KLYDIYLDH

-112 YMADARMLFTNVT
+112 YMVDARMLFTNVT

-172 ALYTDLREALAAEG
+172 ALYADLREALAAEG

-197 VEQME
+197 VELLE
-202 RNECCDLPYTKVVFV
+202 KNECCDLPYTKVVFV

-228 FLSELQKREIA
+228 FLSELQKRGIA

-262 RNLRRFPSQ
+262 RNLRQFPSQ
-271 LIVESGELKVE
+271 LIGNGQLATD
-282 NENGNSDAKQ
+282 NEDGGKK
-292 LSTFNSQLSTP
+292 

-311 SGIGQAKQVC
+311 SGIGQAKQVH
-321 SILNE
+321 SLLSE

-359 KQIRRINVTMG
+359 EQIRRINVTMG

-413 YISTTSPEVVSNLV
+413 YVSTTSPEVVSDLV
-427 KDISENNKIHISYDD
+427 KDISENNKIYISYDD
-442 LNQTPLLSILFTPV
+442 LNKTPLLSILFTPV
-456 TEVEMFSDYLIN
+456 TAVDAFSDYLIG
-468 VLQELNRVMTLQ
+468 VLQELNKAVES
-480 TGEEEEDATQRTNDL
+480 GKWKVENIDSDAEQLSTSDSQLSTINDI

-500 FHYFTTVNRMK
+500 FHYFATVNRMK

-518 VRMKI
+518 VEMKI

-613 YRASHVSLLYDTRSN
+613 YRASHVSLLYDTQSN

-637 FVHQLHYHYEEPIQ
+637 FVHQLHYHYEEPIR

-664 PALQVAKTEEV
+664 PALQVAKTKEV
-675 MNRLAAFRS
+675 MNRLAAFRR
-684 GGTRAISASA
+684 GGERAISASA

-722 IESNVFG
+722 IESNIFG

-759 TPMLTGAV
+759 TPMLMGAV

-803 ERDGKLTPFRYI
+803 ERDAKLTPFRYI

-821 KRLFP
+821 KNLFP
-826 LTDKS
+826 LADKS

-837 FIDRVDEVRDAVRII
+837 FIDRIDEVRDAVRII

-867 ALFDKEDTDRAKAVM
+867 ALFDKEDKDRAKAVM
-882 QVFMYAWMYGS
+882 QVFMYAWMYGAKA
-893 VQLPTVIQPGIYYMR
+893 IQPGIYYMR
-908 TLFSPSFDPGI
+908 TLFSPSFDSGI

-926 KTEQVLDFANYHADF
+926 KTEQVLDFDNYRTDF
-941 ENGLRNCLDEIFG
+941 ENSLRNCLDEIFDT
-954 RETPFVQTPNGK
+954 ETPFRQTPNGK
-966 ACVYCPFKDICGK
+966 ACLYCPFKDICGK

>member
-10 SLFYSKYG
+10 SLFYSEYG

-64 SGKQTADRISMLF
+64 SGKQAADRISMLF
-77 KLYDIYLSH
+77 KLYDIYLRH

-172 ALYTDLREALAAEG
+172 ALYTDLREALATEG

-202 RNECCDLPYTKVVFV
+202 KDECCDLPYTKVVFV

-228 FLSELQKREIA
+228 FLSGLQKRGIA

-262 RNLRRFPSQ
+262 RNLRQFPSQ
-271 LIVESGELKVE
+271 LI
-282 NENGNSDAKQ
+282 ENGQ
-292 LSTFNSQLSTP
+292 LTIDNEDDDKK

-359 KQIRRINVTMG
+359 EQIKRINVTMG

-413 YISTTSPEVVSNLV
+413 YISTTSPEMVSNLV
-427 KDISENNKIHISYDD
+427 KDISENNKIYISYDD
-442 LNQTPLLSILFTPV
+442 LNKTPLLSILFTPV
-456 TEVEMFSDYLIN
+456 TAVETFSDYLIN
-468 VLQELNRVMTLQ
+468 VLQELNKAVEGGKLKVESVNSDTEPLSTFNSQ
-480 TGEEEEDATQRTNDL
+480 LSTINDI

-500 FHYFTTVNRMK
+500 FHYFATVNRMK
-511 EVMQEAN
+511 EVMREAN
-518 VRMKI
+518 VEMKI

-541 HGEPLSGLQIMG
+541 QGEPLSGLQIMG

-637 FVHQLHYHYEEPIQ
+637 FVHQ
-651 NKLVVYNVSSSKT
+651 
-664 PALQVAKTEEV
+664 
-675 MNRLAAFRS
+675 
-684 GGTRAISASA
+684 
-694 VNTYLD
+694 
-700 CPLKFYFS
+700 
-708 VVEGIREEEEVSET
+708 
-722 IESNVFG
+722 
-729 SILHKVMEELYQ
+729 
-741 PFCGKM
+741 
-747 VTADLLK
+747 
-754 AIRKD
+754 
-759 TPMLTGAV
+759 
-767 ARAFAE
+767 
-773 IFFKTD
+773 
-779 IVRPLTGQ
+779 
-787 NFLIGEMIR
+787 
-796 KYVEKVL
+796 
-803 ERDGKLTPFRYI
+803 
-815 ESEKKI
+815 
-821 KRLFP
+821 
-826 LTDKS
+826 
-831 EIQLKG
+831 
-837 FIDRVDEVRDAVRII
+837 
-852 DYKSGSGTTQFTSVE
+852 
-867 ALFDKEDTDRAKAVM
+867 
-882 QVFMYAWMYGS
+882 
-893 VQLPTVIQPGIYYMR
+893 
-908 TLFSPSFDPGI
+908 
-919 YRRTDRF
+919 
-926 KTEQVLDFANYHADF
+926 
-941 ENGLRNCLDEIFG
+941 
-954 RETPFVQTPNGK
+954 
-966 ACVYCPFKDICGK
+966 

>member
-1 MKPFLYQVA
+1 MIPFLYQVA

-77 KLYDIYLSH
+77 KLYDIYLDH

-112 YMADARMLFTNVT
+112 YMVDARMLFTNVT

-172 ALYTDLREALAAEG
+172 ALYADLREALAAEG

-197 VEQME
+197 VELLE
-202 RNECCDLPYTKVVFV
+202 KNECCDLPYTKVVFV

-228 FLSELQKREIA
+228 FLSELQKRGIA

-262 RNLRRFPSQ
+262 RNLRQFPSQ
-271 LIVESGELKVE
+271 LIGNGQLATD
-282 NENGNSDAKQ
+282 NEDGGKK
-292 LSTFNSQLSTP
+292 

-311 SGIGQAKQVC
+311 SGIGQAKQVH
-321 SILNE
+321 SLLSE

-359 KQIRRINVTMG
+359 EQIRRINVTMG

-413 YISTTSPEVVSNLV
+413 YVSTTSPEVVSDLV
-427 KDISENNKIHISYDD
+427 KDISENNKIYISYDD
-442 LNQTPLLSILFTPV
+442 LNKTPLLSILFTPV
-456 TEVEMFSDYLIN
+456 TAVDAFSDYLIG
-468 VLQELNRVMTLQ
+468 VLQELNKAVESGKWKVENIDSGAEQLSTSDSQLS
-480 TGEEEEDATQRTNDL
+480 TINDI

-500 FHYFTTVNRMK
+500 FHYFATVNRMK

-518 VRMKI
+518 VEMKI

-637 FVHQLHYHYEEPIQ
+637 FVHQLHYHYEEPIR

-664 PALQVAKTEEV
+664 PALQVAKTKEV
-675 MNRLAAFRS
+675 MNRLAAFRR
-684 GGTRAISASA
+684 GGERAISASA

-722 IESNVFG
+722 IESNIFG

-759 TPMLTGAV
+759 TLMLMGAV

-779 IVRPLTGQ
+779 IVRAATGCQ
-787 NFLIGEMIR
+787 T
-796 KYVEKVL
+796 
-803 ERDGKLTPFRYI
+803 D
-815 ESEKKI
+815 S
-821 KRLFP
+821 FP
-826 LTDKS
+826 LY
-831 EIQLKG
+831 
-837 FIDRVDEVRDAVRII
+837 RI
-852 DYKSGSGTTQFTSVE
+852 G
-867 ALFDKEDTDRAKAVM
+867 KEDK
-882 QVFMYAWMYGS
+882 
-893 VQLPTVIQPGIYYMR
+893 
-908 TLFSPSFDPGI
+908 
-919 YRRTDRF
+919 
-926 KTEQVLDFANYHADF
+926 K
-941 ENGLRNCLDEIFG
+941 
-954 RETPFVQTPNGK
+954 PFPVG
-966 ACVYCPFKDICGK
+966 G